1 MSHAYFYLHKI
12 SEFVKRPDG
21 GDELYNLPTTIPIN
35 K

>member
-12 SEFVKRPDG
+12 SEFGKKPDIW
-21 GDELYNLPTTIPIN
+21 DELILPTTIPIN